1 MKKDIVNILIGDSIA
16 YGLGD
21 NKYFGWFNR
30 LRLKNKDMLKEFY
43 FNLSIPGESSN
54 EIVKRF
60 ELEIRNRINDQDTF
74 NIIFSFGIKDALKL
88 KNNKEYLETFINNV
102 LNIILISK
110 KYTNNIYFLGLI
122 DINLDIRTEYDI
134 ESINKI
140 NNELELICINNK
152 INFINM
158 KNVLDIDDLYDGLH
172 PNEIGHEKICNYVF
186 NELFNE

>member
-122 DINLDIRTEYDI
+122 DVNLDIRTEYDI